1 MITATYPG
9 TFDPLTNG
17 HLDLIRR
24 ACWIFPKLIV
34 AVAESKRK
42 HTLFTLEER
51 VQMAKEAVKGFPN
64 VEVVGFEGL
73 LVDFV
78 RRHGS
83 TCIVRGARAVSDF
96 EYEFQMAGM
105 NQKLMPEVETIFLT
119 PAEQFQFISGTFVR
133 EIAMMGGDYDK
144 CIAWA
149 VKVGLEK
156 GVPQVVTEVPLD
168 DEALGQVFADHGFK
182 AAAELQVMSGP
193 AC

>member
-51 VQMAKEAVKGFPN
+51 VQMAKESVKGFPN
-64 VEVVGFEGL
+64 VEVMGFDGL

-78 RRHGS
+78 RRHES

-96 EYEFQMAGM
+96 EYEFQRA
-105 NQKLMPEVETIFLT
+105 LMIKKIDPTLETAFFMTDGRYSYLSST
-119 PAEQFQFISGTFVR
+119 GVR
-133 EIAMMGGDYDK
+133 ELAHFNGDVTSMVPPFVQEMIK
-144 CIAWA
+144 R
-149 VKVGLEK
+149 KVNSIK
-156 GVPQVVTEVPLD
+156 
-168 DEALGQVFADHGFK
+168 K
-182 AAAELQVMSGP
+182 
-193 AC
+193 

>member
-96 EYEFQMAGM
+96 EYEFQMALT
-105 NQKLMPEVETIFLT
+105 NRTLYEDVETLFLHT
-119 PAEQFQFISGTFVR
+119 SKDYMFLSSSIVK
-133 EIAMMGGDYDK
+133 EIAGYGGSLS
-144 CIAWA
+144 
-149 VKVGLEK
+149 GL
-156 GVPQVVTEVPLD
+156 VPNDLIPIIRGRYENP
-168 DEALGQVFADHGFK
+168 E
-182 AAAELQVMSGP
+182 
-193 AC
+193 C

>member
-96 EYEFQMAGM
+96 E
-105 NQKLMPEVETIFLT
+105 KLMPEVETIFLT

-133 EIAMMGGDYDK
+133 EIAMMGGD
-144 CIAWA
+144 
-149 VKVGLEK
+149 VSGF
-156 GVPQVVTEVPLD
+156 VPQNIRA
-168 DEALGQVFADHGFK
+168 ALERK
-182 AAAELQVMSGP
+182 RIELKQTSL
-193 AC
+193 

>member
-83 TCIVRGARAVSDF
+83 TCLVRGARAVSDF

-133 EIAMMGGDYDK
+133 EIAMMGGD
-144 CIAWA
+144 
-149 VKVGLEK
+149 VSGF
-156 GVPQVVTEVPLD
+156 VPQNILA
-168 DEALGQVFADHGFK
+168 ALERKQTS
-182 AAAELQVMSGP
+182 L
-193 AC
+193 

>member
-83 TCIVRGARAVSDF
+83 TCIVRGARAS
-96 EYEFQMAGM
+96 AIL
-105 NQKLMPEVETIFLT
+105 NTNSRWPE
-119 PAEQFQFISGTFVR
+119 
-133 EIAMMGGDYDK
+133 
-144 CIAWA
+144 
-149 VKVGLEK
+149 
-156 GVPQVVTEVPLD
+156 
-168 DEALGQVFADHGFK
+168 
-182 AAAELQVMSGP
+182 
-193 AC
+193 

>member
-96 EYEFQMAGM
+96 EYEFQMALA
-105 NQKLMPEVETIFLT
+105 NKKLNPAADTVFLT
-119 PAEQFQFISGTFVR
+119 TASQNMYLSSSLVKQIAQF
-133 EIAMMGGDYDK
+133 GGDISDFLPPQIVDK
-144 CIAWA
+144 VAGRLCKKEI
-149 VKVGLEK
+149 
-156 GVPQVVTEVPLD
+156 Q
-168 DEALGQVFADHGFK
+168 
-182 AAAELQVMSGP
+182 
-193 AC
+193 

>member
-96 EYEFQMAGM
+96 EYEFQMALA
-105 NQKLMPEVETIFLT
+105 NHQQDKEIETLFMMTASEYSHL
-119 PAEQFQFISGTFVR
+119 SSSLVR
-133 EIAMMGGDYDK
+133 ELAAYGGNLADLVPDEVIPLVYDK
-144 CIAWA
+144 
-149 VKVGLEK
+149 LRRN
-156 GVPQVVTEVPLD
+156 
-168 DEALGQVFADHGFK
+168 
-182 AAAELQVMSGP
+182 
-193 AC
+193 

>member
-105 NQKLMPEVETIFLT
+105 NQNSCRKLKRSSLHRRNNSSSS
-119 PAEQFQFISGTFVR
+119 AEHSSER
-133 EIAMMGGDYDK
+133 
-144 CIAWA
+144 
-149 VKVGLEK
+149 L
-156 GVPQVVTEVPLD
+156 P
-168 DEALGQVFADHGFK
+168 
-182 AAAELQVMSGP
+182 
-193 AC
+193 

>member
-96 EYEFQMAGM
+96 EYEFQMAHT
-105 NQKLMPEVETIFLT
+105 NKDLNPRAETVFI
-119 PAEQFQFISGTFVR
+119 PASLKTTFVSSSMVKQV
-133 EIAMMGGDYDK
+133 AMFNGDLSKY
-144 CIAWA
+144 
-149 VKVGLEK
+149 V
-156 GVPQVVTEVPLD
+156 
-168 DEALGQVFADHGFK
+168 
-182 AAAELQVMSGP
+182 P
-193 AC
+193 ACIHEQIRSRLTQDFDAARELARTKYHEKSNSTERN

>member
-51 VQMAKEAVKGFPN
+51 VQMAKESVKGFPN
-64 VEVVGFEGL
+64 VEVMGFDGL

-78 RRHGS
+78 RRHES

-119 PAEQFQFISGTFVR
+119 PAE
-133 EIAMMGGDYDK
+133 
-144 CIAWA
+144 
-149 VKVGLEK
+149 
-156 GVPQVVTEVPLD
+156 
-168 DEALGQVFADHGFK
+168 
-182 AAAELQVMSGP
+182 
-193 AC
+193 

>member
-51 VQMAKEAVKGFPN
+51 VQMAKEAVKAFPN

-133 EIAMMGGDYDK
+133 EIA
-144 CIAWA
+144 
-149 VKVGLEK
+149 
-156 GVPQVVTEVPLD
+156 
-168 DEALGQVFADHGFK
+168 
-182 AAAELQVMSGP
+182 
-193 AC
+193 

>member
-64 VEVVGFEGL
+64 VEVVGFE
-73 LVDFV
+73 D
-78 RRHGS
+78 RKS
-83 TCIVRGARAVSDF
+83 TRLNSSHASKSR
-96 EYEFQMAGM
+96 
-105 NQKLMPEVETIFLT
+105 MPSS
-119 PAEQFQFISGTFVR
+119 A
-133 EIAMMGGDYDK
+133 
-144 CIAWA
+144 
-149 VKVGLEK
+149 
-156 GVPQVVTEVPLD
+156 
-168 DEALGQVFADHGFK
+168 
-182 AAAELQVMSGP
+182 
-193 AC
+193 

>member
-96 EYEFQMAGM
+96 EYEFQRALLMKKVEPRIETVFIMTSTQYSYISSTGIRELACFGGKLDDM
-105 NQKLMPEVETIFLT
+105 VPDYVEQKL
-119 PAEQFQFISGTFVR
+119 
-133 EIAMMGGDYDK
+133 K
-144 CIAWA
+144 
-149 VKVGLEK
+149 EK
-156 GVPQVVTEVPLD
+156 
-168 DEALGQVFADHGFK
+168 FADK
-182 AAAELQVMSGP
+182 YNA
-193 AC
+193 

>member
-83 TCIVRGARAVSDF
+83 TCIVRGARAVSDY
-96 EYEFQMAGM
+96 EYEFQMALT
-105 NQKLMPEVETIFLT
+105 NRKLNPEAETVFLT
-119 PAEQFQFISGTFVR
+119 TTAEHMYLSSSLVKQVAGF
-133 EIAMMGGDYDK
+133 GGDITGFVPG
-144 CIAWA
+144 CIIPDIM
-149 VKVGLEK
+149 EK
-156 GVPQVVTEVPLD
+156 IRKGED
-168 DEALGQVFADHGFK
+168 R
-182 AAAELQVMSGP
+182 
-193 AC
+193 

>member
-9 TFDPLTNG
+9 TFDPLTKG

-83 TCIVRGARAVSDF
+83 TCICPRDRHDGRRCQRICAPKHSRRP
-96 EYEFQMAGM
+96 G
-105 NQKLMPEVETIFLT
+105 K
-119 PAEQFQFISGTFVR
+119 
-133 EIAMMGGDYDK
+133 
-144 CIAWA
+144 
-149 VKVGLEK
+149 
-156 GVPQVVTEVPLD
+156 
-168 DEALGQVFADHGFK
+168 K
-182 AAAELQVMSGP
+182 AYRT
-193 AC
+193 

>member
-24 ACWIFPKLIV
+24 ACWIFPKLVV

-96 EYEFQMAGM
+96 EYEFQMALT
-105 NQKLMPEVETIFLT
+105 NKKLNPEFETLFLPT
-119 PAEQFQFISGTFVR
+119 SIEHMFLSSSMVKQ
-133 EIAMMGGDYDK
+133 IAGFGGDISHFVPE
-144 CIAWA
+144 CL
-149 VKVGLEK
+149 LEK
-156 GVPQVVTEVPLD
+156 INQRLCRT
-168 DEALGQVFADHGFK
+168 AD
-182 AAAELQVMSGP
+182 
-193 AC
+193 

>member
-24 ACWIFPKLIV
+24 ACWIFPKLMV
-34 AVAESKRK
+34 P
-42 HTLFTLEER
+42 
-51 VQMAKEAVKGFPN
+51 MAKGSVKGFPN
-64 VEVVGFEGL
+64 VEVMGFDGL

-78 RRHGS
+78 RRHES

-133 EIAMMGGDYDK
+133 EIAMMGGDVSGFVPQN
-144 CIAWA
+144 ILAA
-149 VKVGLEK
+149 LEK
-156 GVPQVVTEVPLD
+156 
-168 DEALGQVFADHGFK
+168 K
-182 AAAELQVMSGP
+182 RSELKQTSV
-193 AC
+193 

>member
-83 TCIVRGARAVSDF
+83 TCIFGGLLADYAKQKNACAIVKGLRAVSDF

-105 NQKLMPEVETIFLT
+105 NQKLMPEGETIFPT

-133 EIAMMGGDYDK
+133 EIAMMGGD
-144 CIAWA
+144 
-149 VKVGLEK
+149 VSGF
-156 GVPQVVTEVPLD
+156 VPQNIRA
-168 DEALGQVFADHGFK
+168 ALERK
-182 AAAELQVMSGP
+182 RIELKQTSL
-193 AC
+193 

>member
-73 LVDFV
+73 LVDF
-78 RRHGS
+78 
-83 TCIVRGARAVSDF
+83 
-96 EYEFQMAGM
+96 
-105 NQKLMPEVETIFLT
+105 
-119 PAEQFQFISGTFVR
+119 ISGTFVR
-133 EIAMMGGDYDK
+133 EIAMMGGD
-144 CIAWA
+144 
-149 VKVGLEK
+149 VSGF
-156 GVPQVVTEVPLD
+156 VPQNIRA
-168 DEALGQVFADHGFK
+168 ALERK
-182 AAAELQVMSGP
+182 RIELKQTSL
-193 AC
+193 

>member
-64 VEVVGFEGL
+64 VEVVGFKGL

-83 TCIVRGARAVSDF
+83 TCIVRGAAPVSDF

-105 NQKLMPEVETIFLT
+105 NQNSCRKLKRSSSRRRNNFSSS
-119 PAEQFQFISGTFVR
+119 AEHLSER
-133 EIAMMGGDYDK
+133 S
-144 CIAWA
+144 
-149 VKVGLEK
+149 
-156 GVPQVVTEVPLD
+156 P
-168 DEALGQVFADHGFK
+168 
-182 AAAELQVMSGP
+182 
-193 AC
+193 